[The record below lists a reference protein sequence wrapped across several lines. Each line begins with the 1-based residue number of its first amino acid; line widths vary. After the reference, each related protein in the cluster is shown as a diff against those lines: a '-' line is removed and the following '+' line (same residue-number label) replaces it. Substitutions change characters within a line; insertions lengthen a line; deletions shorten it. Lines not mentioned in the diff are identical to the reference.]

1 MITRLE
7 NPAEAAELF
16 DSFEDTM
23 VLSCLS
29 GMMGGIYAVAE
40 WPLCSAA
47 AVLGDFAFFAGQPSE
62 ELLRFRPNGRPCVI
76 LTPQND
82 AWTAEIR
89 RVFGKAAS
97 PRTRYAFEHDAAGF
111 VPKDLREM
119 AELLPEGVALFPI
132 DESLYRRCLA
142 EEWARDFV
150 SNYETFEDYARM
162 GLGFAALRG
171 DEMLAGAS
179 SYSSWPGGIEIE
191 IDTRKDQRRQ
201 GLACACGARL
211 MLECL
216 ERGLFPSWDAANK
229 ISAHLAETLGYRF
242 REEYVV
248 YHLEA

>member
-7 NPAEAAELF
+7 SPAEAAELF

-29 GMMGGIYAVAE
+29 GMMGGVYAVAE

-62 ELLRFRPNGRPCVI
+62 ELLLFRPNGRPYVI
-76 LTPQND
+76 LTPRND
-82 AWTAEIR
+82 AWAAEIR

-97 PRTRYAFEHDAAGF
+97 PRTRYAFEHSAAGF

-119 AELLPEGVALFPI
+119 AERLPEGVALSPI
-132 DESLYRRCLA
+132 DEALYRRCLS
-142 EEWARDFV
+142 EDWARDFV
-150 SNYETFEDYARM
+150 SNYKSPKDFARM

-179 SYSSWPGGIEIE
+179 SYASFPGGIEIE

-201 GLACACGARL
+201 GLARACGARL

-216 ERGLFPSWDAANK
+216 ERGLFP
-229 ISAHLAETLGYRF
+229 G
-242 REEYVV
+242 
-248 YHLEA
+248 

>member
-82 AWTAEIR
+82 IWAAEIC
-89 RVFGKAAS
+89 RVFGKAVS
-97 PRTRYAFEHDAAGF
+97 PRTRYAFYRDASGF
-111 VPKDLREM
+111 VPKKLREM
-119 AELLPEGVALFPI
+119 AERLPEGVALFPI

-201 GLACACGARL
+201 GLARACGARL

>member
-7 NPAEAAELF
+7 NPAEAAPLF
-16 DSFEDTM
+16 DSFDDTM

-29 GMMGGIYAVAE
+29 GMMGGVYAVAE
-40 WPLCSAA
+40 WPLYSAA

-62 ELLRFRPNGRPCVI
+62 ELLRFRPGARPYVI
-76 LTPQND
+76 LTPQSG
-82 AWTAEIR
+82 AWAAEIR

-119 AELLPEGVALFPI
+119 AERLPEGVALFPI

-201 GLACACGARL
+201 GLARACGARL

>member
-7 NPAEAAELF
+7 NPTEAAELF

-82 AWTAEIR
+82 AWAAEIR
-89 RVFGKAAS
+89 RVFGKRAV
-97 PRTRYAFEHDAAGF
+97 PNTRYAFHRDASGF

-132 DESLYRRCLA
+132 DESLYRHCLA

-150 SNYETFEDYARM
+150 SNYETFENYARM

-201 GLACACGARL
+201 GLARACGARL